1 MFSLMPWRSARKG
14 STSLATRPEHELS
27 PFRTALDEWFN
38 GMFAR
43 WPALF
48 EDGWMTDYG
57 LEVEET
63 DEAVMVRT
71 DAPGFEPAD
80 FNIEVRGDMLKIVA
94 QRKVEAAGKEPAIER
109 SLRRMMTLPAAVAP
123 EKVEAKY
130 HNGVLELRL
139 PKAEPTLTRKIEV
152 KAA

>member
-1 MFSLMPWRSARKG
+1 MFSLMPWRRERRG

-27 PFRTALDEWFN
+27 PFRTALDEWFDKVF
-38 GMFAR
+38 GR
-43 WPALF
+43 WPILF
-48 EDGWMTDYG
+48 EEGMLPEYG

-63 DEAVMVRT
+63 DEAVIVRT

-80 FNIEVRGDMLKIVA
+80 FNIEVRGEVLRIIA
-94 QRKVEAAGKEPAIER
+94 ERKVAAEGKEPTIER
-109 SLRRMMTLPAAVAP
+109 SLRRAMTLPAVVIP

-139 PKAEPTLTRKIEV
+139 PKTEPIKVRKIEV
-152 KAA
+152 KAE